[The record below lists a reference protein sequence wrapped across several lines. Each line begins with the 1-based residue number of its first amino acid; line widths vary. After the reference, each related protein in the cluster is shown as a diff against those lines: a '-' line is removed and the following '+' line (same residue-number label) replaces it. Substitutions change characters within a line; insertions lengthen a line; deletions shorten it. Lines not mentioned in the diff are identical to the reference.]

1 MLSSTT
7 RAFGSP
13 LRYVQGQGEFGR
25 LPLYTAPYGNACV
38 IIDGFLYQDLN
49 ARLEKAYAESDAKFV
64 SISFN
69 GECCEEEV
77 ERIGKIARENGAA
90 VIVGAGGGKTMD
102 TAKIC
107 ADEMGLPV
115 IIAPS
120 SASTDAPVSEIAV
133 VYKPDGEYIG
143 SRKMKKNADLVLV
156 DTEIIVKA
164 PRRLFVAGM
173 GDALATWLEAQ
184 ACECSDSP
192 NYIGSGMRRCKA
204 GMAIAKASWDILFED
219 GEKALMALDSG
230 VRVGVRFNADAN
242 NFAEIRKLER
252 IFSEAGYSE
261 SKLFSFNTAMLNDEN
276 KDSDRADISYVSR
289 EEFNRMYSDS
299 GLDIPHQDYGLY
311 SKILTAIRNKTCIRF
326 HSVFCGVQS
335 GSYILDPYGDI
346 YTCWETVGKPE
357 YVIGKYSPETAWNDS
372 IRNWQDRNT
381 GNTPKCSCC
390 KYALLCGGGC
400 LAKALKFG
408 GSFSASYCDGYSDI
422 VRLSVNRAYD
432 SAAKAGIIKFQ

>member
-1 MLSSTT
+1 MHYEVYSKDMLSSTT

-13 LRYVQGQGEFGR
+13 LRYVQGQGEFDR

-230 VRVGVRFNADAN
+230 VVTEAFENVVEANTLLSGLGFLNTGLATAHGIHSGLTVLPETHKYLHGEKVAFGIVCQMVLENTPAETVDKVMRFMVAIGLPVTLADLGVAAEHDKVLAIAEKTANGPLIHQEPFAVTTERVYGAIIAADALG
-242 NFAEIRKLER
+242 RK
-252 IFSEAGYSE
+252 Y
-261 SKLFSFNTAMLNDEN
+261 K
-276 KDSDRADISYVSR
+276 
-289 EEFNRMYSDS
+289 
-299 GLDIPHQDYGLY
+299 GL
-311 SKILTAIRNKTCIRF
+311 
-326 HSVFCGVQS
+326 
-335 GSYILDPYGDI
+335 
-346 YTCWETVGKPE
+346 
-357 YVIGKYSPETAWNDS
+357 
-372 IRNWQDRNT
+372 
-381 GNTPKCSCC
+381 
-390 KYALLCGGGC
+390 
-400 LAKALKFG
+400 
-408 GSFSASYCDGYSDI
+408 
-422 VRLSVNRAYD
+422 
-432 SAAKAGIIKFQ
+432 

>member
-1 MLSSTT
+1 MHYEVYSKDMLSSTT

-13 LRYVQGQGEFGR
+13 LRYVQGQGEFDR

-230 VRVGVRFNADAN
+230 VVTEAFENVVEANTLLSGLGFLNTGLATAHGIHSGLTVLPETHKYLHGEKVAFGIVCQMVLENTPAETVDKVMRFMVAIGLPVTLADLGIAAERDKVMAIAEKTANGPLIHQEPFAVTTERVYGAIIAADALG
-242 NFAEIRKLER
+242 RK
-252 IFSEAGYSE
+252 Y
-261 SKLFSFNTAMLNDEN
+261 K
-276 KDSDRADISYVSR
+276 
-289 EEFNRMYSDS
+289 
-299 GLDIPHQDYGLY
+299 GL
-311 SKILTAIRNKTCIRF
+311 
-326 HSVFCGVQS
+326 
-335 GSYILDPYGDI
+335 
-346 YTCWETVGKPE
+346 
-357 YVIGKYSPETAWNDS
+357 
-372 IRNWQDRNT
+372 
-381 GNTPKCSCC
+381 
-390 KYALLCGGGC
+390 
-400 LAKALKFG
+400 
-408 GSFSASYCDGYSDI
+408 
-422 VRLSVNRAYD
+422 
-432 SAAKAGIIKFQ
+432 

>member
-1 MLSSTT
+1 MHYEVYSKDMLSSTT

-230 VRVGVRFNADAN
+230 VVTEAFENVVEANTLLSGLGFLNTGLATAHGIHSGLTVLPETHKYLHGEKVAFGIVCQMVIENTPAETVDKVMRFMVSIGLPVTLADLGVEAERDKVLAIAEKTANGPLIHQEPFAVTTERVYGAIIAADALG
-242 NFAEIRKLER
+242 RK
-252 IFSEAGYSE
+252 Y
-261 SKLFSFNTAMLNDEN
+261 K
-276 KDSDRADISYVSR
+276 
-289 EEFNRMYSDS
+289 
-299 GLDIPHQDYGLY
+299 GL
-311 SKILTAIRNKTCIRF
+311 
-326 HSVFCGVQS
+326 
-335 GSYILDPYGDI
+335 
-346 YTCWETVGKPE
+346 
-357 YVIGKYSPETAWNDS
+357 
-372 IRNWQDRNT
+372 
-381 GNTPKCSCC
+381 
-390 KYALLCGGGC
+390 
-400 LAKALKFG
+400 
-408 GSFSASYCDGYSDI
+408 
-422 VRLSVNRAYD
+422 
-432 SAAKAGIIKFQ
+432 

>member
-1 MLSSTT
+1 MHYEVYSKDMLSSTT

-230 VRVGVRFNADAN
+230 VVTEAFENVVEANTLLSGLGFLNTGLATAHGIHSGLTVLPETHKYLHGEKVAFGIVCQMVLENTPAETVDKVMRFMVAIGLPVTLADLGIAAERDKVMAIAEKTANGPLIHQEPFAVTTERAYGAIIAADALG
-242 NFAEIRKLER
+242 RK
-252 IFSEAGYSE
+252 Y
-261 SKLFSFNTAMLNDEN
+261 K
-276 KDSDRADISYVSR
+276 
-289 EEFNRMYSDS
+289 
-299 GLDIPHQDYGLY
+299 GL
-311 SKILTAIRNKTCIRF
+311 
-326 HSVFCGVQS
+326 
-335 GSYILDPYGDI
+335 
-346 YTCWETVGKPE
+346 
-357 YVIGKYSPETAWNDS
+357 
-372 IRNWQDRNT
+372 
-381 GNTPKCSCC
+381 
-390 KYALLCGGGC
+390 
-400 LAKALKFG
+400 
-408 GSFSASYCDGYSDI
+408 
-422 VRLSVNRAYD
+422 
-432 SAAKAGIIKFQ
+432 

>member
-1 MLSSTT
+1 MHYEVYSKDMLSSTT

-230 VRVGVRFNADAN
+230 VVTEAFENVVEANTLLSGLGFLNTGLATAHGIHSGLTVLPETHKYLHGEKVAFGIVCQMVLENTPAETVDKVMRFMVAIGLPVTLADLGVEATYEKVMAIAEKTANGPLVHQEPSFVSTERVYSAIIAADALG
-242 NFAEIRKLER
+242 RK
-252 IFSEAGYSE
+252 Y
-261 SKLFSFNTAMLNDEN
+261 K
-276 KDSDRADISYVSR
+276 
-289 EEFNRMYSDS
+289 
-299 GLDIPHQDYGLY
+299 GL
-311 SKILTAIRNKTCIRF
+311 
-326 HSVFCGVQS
+326 
-335 GSYILDPYGDI
+335 
-346 YTCWETVGKPE
+346 
-357 YVIGKYSPETAWNDS
+357 
-372 IRNWQDRNT
+372 
-381 GNTPKCSCC
+381 
-390 KYALLCGGGC
+390 
-400 LAKALKFG
+400 
-408 GSFSASYCDGYSDI
+408 
-422 VRLSVNRAYD
+422 
-432 SAAKAGIIKFQ
+432 

>member
-1 MLSSTT
+1 MHYEVYSKDMLSSTT

-230 VRVGVRFNADAN
+230 VVTEAFENVVEANTLLSGLGFLNTGLATAHGIHSGLTVLPETHKYLHGEKVAFGIVCQMVLENTPAETVDKVMRFMVAIGLPVTLADLGVATERDKVLAIAEKTSNGPLIHQEPFAVTTERVYGAIIAADALG
-242 NFAEIRKLER
+242 RK
-252 IFSEAGYSE
+252 Y
-261 SKLFSFNTAMLNDEN
+261 K
-276 KDSDRADISYVSR
+276 
-289 EEFNRMYSDS
+289 
-299 GLDIPHQDYGLY
+299 GL
-311 SKILTAIRNKTCIRF
+311 
-326 HSVFCGVQS
+326 
-335 GSYILDPYGDI
+335 
-346 YTCWETVGKPE
+346 
-357 YVIGKYSPETAWNDS
+357 
-372 IRNWQDRNT
+372 
-381 GNTPKCSCC
+381 
-390 KYALLCGGGC
+390 
-400 LAKALKFG
+400 
-408 GSFSASYCDGYSDI
+408 
-422 VRLSVNRAYD
+422 
-432 SAAKAGIIKFQ
+432 

>member
-1 MLSSTT
+1 MHYEVYSKDMLSSTT

-25 LPLYTAPYGNACV
+25 MPLYTAPYGNACI

-184 ACECSDSP
+184 ACECSASP

-230 VRVGVRFNADAN
+230 VVTEAFENVVEANTLLSGLGFLNTGLATAHGIHSGLTVLPETHKYLHGEKVAFGIVCQMVLENTPAETVDKVMRFMVAIGLPVTLADLGVAAERDKVLAIAEKTANGPLIHQEPFAVTTERVYGAIIAADALG
-242 NFAEIRKLER
+242 RK
-252 IFSEAGYSE
+252 Y
-261 SKLFSFNTAMLNDEN
+261 K
-276 KDSDRADISYVSR
+276 
-289 EEFNRMYSDS
+289 
-299 GLDIPHQDYGLY
+299 GL
-311 SKILTAIRNKTCIRF
+311 
-326 HSVFCGVQS
+326 
-335 GSYILDPYGDI
+335 
-346 YTCWETVGKPE
+346 
-357 YVIGKYSPETAWNDS
+357 
-372 IRNWQDRNT
+372 
-381 GNTPKCSCC
+381 
-390 KYALLCGGGC
+390 
-400 LAKALKFG
+400 
-408 GSFSASYCDGYSDI
+408 
-422 VRLSVNRAYD
+422 
-432 SAAKAGIIKFQ
+432 

>member
-1 MLSSTT
+1 MHYEVYSKDMLSSTT

-25 LPLYTAPYGNACV
+25 MPLYTAPYGNACI

-69 GECCEEEV
+69 GECCDEEV

-133 VYKPDGEYIG
+133 VYTPNGEYIG

-230 VRVGVRFNADAN
+230 VVTEAFENVVEANTLLSGLGFLNTGLATAHGIHSGLTVLPETHKYLHGEKVAFGIVCQMVLENTPAETVDKVMRFMVAIGLPVTLADLGVAAERDKVLAIAEKTANGPLIHQEPFAVTTERVYGAIIAADALG
-242 NFAEIRKLER
+242 RK
-252 IFSEAGYSE
+252 Y
-261 SKLFSFNTAMLNDEN
+261 K
-276 KDSDRADISYVSR
+276 
-289 EEFNRMYSDS
+289 
-299 GLDIPHQDYGLY
+299 GL
-311 SKILTAIRNKTCIRF
+311 
-326 HSVFCGVQS
+326 
-335 GSYILDPYGDI
+335 
-346 YTCWETVGKPE
+346 
-357 YVIGKYSPETAWNDS
+357 
-372 IRNWQDRNT
+372 
-381 GNTPKCSCC
+381 
-390 KYALLCGGGC
+390 
-400 LAKALKFG
+400 
-408 GSFSASYCDGYSDI
+408 
-422 VRLSVNRAYD
+422 
-432 SAAKAGIIKFQ
+432 

>member
-1 MLSSTT
+1 MHYEVYSKDMLSSTT

-25 LPLYTAPYGNACV
+25 MPLYTAPYGNACI

-230 VRVGVRFNADAN
+230 VVTEAFENVVEANTLLSGLGFLNTGLATAHGIHSGLTVLPETHKYLHGEKVAFGIVCQMMLENTPAETVDKVMRFMVAIGLPVTLADLGVAAERDKVLAIAEKTANGPLIHQEPFAVTTERVYGAIIAADALG
-242 NFAEIRKLER
+242 RK
-252 IFSEAGYSE
+252 Y
-261 SKLFSFNTAMLNDEN
+261 K
-276 KDSDRADISYVSR
+276 
-289 EEFNRMYSDS
+289 
-299 GLDIPHQDYGLY
+299 GL
-311 SKILTAIRNKTCIRF
+311 
-326 HSVFCGVQS
+326 
-335 GSYILDPYGDI
+335 
-346 YTCWETVGKPE
+346 
-357 YVIGKYSPETAWNDS
+357 
-372 IRNWQDRNT
+372 
-381 GNTPKCSCC
+381 
-390 KYALLCGGGC
+390 
-400 LAKALKFG
+400 
-408 GSFSASYCDGYSDI
+408 
-422 VRLSVNRAYD
+422 
-432 SAAKAGIIKFQ
+432 

>member
-1 MLSSTT
+1 MHYEVYSKDMLSSTT

-77 ERIGKIARENGAA
+77 ERIGRIARENGAA

-230 VRVGVRFNADAN
+230 VVTEAFENVVEANTLLSGLGFLNTGLATAHGIHSGLTVLPETHKYLHGEKVAFGIVCQMVLENTPAETVDKVMRFMVAIGLPVTLADLGVAAEHDKVLAIAEKTANGPLIHQEPFAVTTERVYGAIIAADALG
-242 NFAEIRKLER
+242 RK
-252 IFSEAGYSE
+252 Y
-261 SKLFSFNTAMLNDEN
+261 K
-276 KDSDRADISYVSR
+276 
-289 EEFNRMYSDS
+289 
-299 GLDIPHQDYGLY
+299 GL
-311 SKILTAIRNKTCIRF
+311 
-326 HSVFCGVQS
+326 
-335 GSYILDPYGDI
+335 
-346 YTCWETVGKPE
+346 
-357 YVIGKYSPETAWNDS
+357 
-372 IRNWQDRNT
+372 
-381 GNTPKCSCC
+381 
-390 KYALLCGGGC
+390 
-400 LAKALKFG
+400 
-408 GSFSASYCDGYSDI
+408 
-422 VRLSVNRAYD
+422 
-432 SAAKAGIIKFQ
+432 

>member
-1 MLSSTT
+1 MHYEVYSKDMLSSTT

-77 ERIGKIARENGAA
+77 ERIAKIARENGAA

-230 VRVGVRFNADAN
+230 VVTEAFENVVEANTLLSGLGFLNTGLATAHGIHSGLTVLPETHKYLHGEKVAFGIVCQMVLENTPAETVDKVMRFMVAIGLPVTLADLGVAAERDKVLAIAEKTANGPLIHQEPFAVTTERVYGAIIAADALG
-242 NFAEIRKLER
+242 RK
-252 IFSEAGYSE
+252 Y
-261 SKLFSFNTAMLNDEN
+261 K
-276 KDSDRADISYVSR
+276 
-289 EEFNRMYSDS
+289 
-299 GLDIPHQDYGLY
+299 GL
-311 SKILTAIRNKTCIRF
+311 
-326 HSVFCGVQS
+326 
-335 GSYILDPYGDI
+335 
-346 YTCWETVGKPE
+346 
-357 YVIGKYSPETAWNDS
+357 
-372 IRNWQDRNT
+372 
-381 GNTPKCSCC
+381 
-390 KYALLCGGGC
+390 
-400 LAKALKFG
+400 
-408 GSFSASYCDGYSDI
+408 
-422 VRLSVNRAYD
+422 
-432 SAAKAGIIKFQ
+432 

>member
-1 MLSSTT
+1 MHYEVYSKDMLSSTT

-230 VRVGVRFNADAN
+230 VVTEAFENVVEANTLLSGLGFLNTGLATAHGIHSGLTVLPETHKYLHGEKVAFGIVCQMVLENTPAETVDKVMRFMVAIGLPVTLADLGVAAERDKVLAITEKTAHGPLIHQEPFAVTTERVYGAIIAADALG
-242 NFAEIRKLER
+242 RK
-252 IFSEAGYSE
+252 Y
-261 SKLFSFNTAMLNDEN
+261 K
-276 KDSDRADISYVSR
+276 
-289 EEFNRMYSDS
+289 
-299 GLDIPHQDYGLY
+299 GL
-311 SKILTAIRNKTCIRF
+311 
-326 HSVFCGVQS
+326 
-335 GSYILDPYGDI
+335 
-346 YTCWETVGKPE
+346 
-357 YVIGKYSPETAWNDS
+357 
-372 IRNWQDRNT
+372 
-381 GNTPKCSCC
+381 
-390 KYALLCGGGC
+390 
-400 LAKALKFG
+400 
-408 GSFSASYCDGYSDI
+408 
-422 VRLSVNRAYD
+422 
-432 SAAKAGIIKFQ
+432 

>member
-1 MLSSTT
+1 MHYEVYSKDMLSSTT

-49 ARLEKAYAESDAKFV
+49 ARLEKAYAESGAKFV

-69 GECCEEEV
+69 GECCDEEV
-77 ERIGKIARENGAA
+77 ERIGKIAKENGAA

-230 VRVGVRFNADAN
+230 VVTEAFENVVEANTLLSGLGFLNTGLATAHGIHSGLTVLPETHKYLHGEKVAFGIVCQMVLENTPAETVDKVMRFMVAIGLPVTLADLGVEATHEKVMAIAEKTANGPLVHQEPSFVSTERVYSAIIAADALG
-242 NFAEIRKLER
+242 RK
-252 IFSEAGYSE
+252 Y
-261 SKLFSFNTAMLNDEN
+261 K
-276 KDSDRADISYVSR
+276 
-289 EEFNRMYSDS
+289 
-299 GLDIPHQDYGLY
+299 GL
-311 SKILTAIRNKTCIRF
+311 
-326 HSVFCGVQS
+326 
-335 GSYILDPYGDI
+335 
-346 YTCWETVGKPE
+346 
-357 YVIGKYSPETAWNDS
+357 
-372 IRNWQDRNT
+372 
-381 GNTPKCSCC
+381 
-390 KYALLCGGGC
+390 
-400 LAKALKFG
+400 
-408 GSFSASYCDGYSDI
+408 
-422 VRLSVNRAYD
+422 
-432 SAAKAGIIKFQ
+432 

>member
-1 MLSSTT
+1 MHYEVYSKDMLSSTT

-77 ERIGKIARENGAA
+77 ERIGRIARENGAA

-230 VRVGVRFNADAN
+230 VVTEAFENVVEANTLLSGLGFLNTGLATAHGIHSGLTVLPETHKYLHGEKVAFGIVCQMVLENTPAETVDKVMRFMVAIGLPVTLADLGVAAERDKVMAIAEKTANGPLIHQEPFAVTTERVYGAIIAADALG
-242 NFAEIRKLER
+242 RK
-252 IFSEAGYSE
+252 Y
-261 SKLFSFNTAMLNDEN
+261 K
-276 KDSDRADISYVSR
+276 
-289 EEFNRMYSDS
+289 
-299 GLDIPHQDYGLY
+299 GL
-311 SKILTAIRNKTCIRF
+311 
-326 HSVFCGVQS
+326 
-335 GSYILDPYGDI
+335 
-346 YTCWETVGKPE
+346 
-357 YVIGKYSPETAWNDS
+357 
-372 IRNWQDRNT
+372 
-381 GNTPKCSCC
+381 
-390 KYALLCGGGC
+390 
-400 LAKALKFG
+400 
-408 GSFSASYCDGYSDI
+408 
-422 VRLSVNRAYD
+422 
-432 SAAKAGIIKFQ
+432 

>member
-1 MLSSTT
+1 MHYEVYSKDMLSSTT

-25 LPLYTAPYGNACV
+25 MPLYTAPYGNACI

-133 VYKPDGEYIG
+133 VYKLDGEYIG

-230 VRVGVRFNADAN
+230 VVTEAFENVVEANTLLSGLGFLNTGLATAHGIHSGLTVLPETHKYLHGEKVAFGIVCQMVLENTPAETVDKVMRFMVAIGLPVTLADLGVAAERDKVLAIAEKTANGPLIHQEPFAVTTERVYGAIIAADALG
-242 NFAEIRKLER
+242 RK
-252 IFSEAGYSE
+252 Y
-261 SKLFSFNTAMLNDEN
+261 K
-276 KDSDRADISYVSR
+276 
-289 EEFNRMYSDS
+289 
-299 GLDIPHQDYGLY
+299 GL
-311 SKILTAIRNKTCIRF
+311 
-326 HSVFCGVQS
+326 
-335 GSYILDPYGDI
+335 
-346 YTCWETVGKPE
+346 
-357 YVIGKYSPETAWNDS
+357 
-372 IRNWQDRNT
+372 
-381 GNTPKCSCC
+381 
-390 KYALLCGGGC
+390 
-400 LAKALKFG
+400 
-408 GSFSASYCDGYSDI
+408 
-422 VRLSVNRAYD
+422 
-432 SAAKAGIIKFQ
+432 

>member
-1 MLSSTT
+1 MHYEVYSKDMLSSTT

-230 VRVGVRFNADAN
+230 VVTEAFENVVEANTLLSGLGFLNTGLATAHGIHSGLTVLPETHKYLHGEKVAFGIVCQIDKVLAIAEKTANGPLIHQEPFAVTTERVYGAIIAADALG
-242 NFAEIRKLER
+242 RK
-252 IFSEAGYSE
+252 Y
-261 SKLFSFNTAMLNDEN
+261 K
-276 KDSDRADISYVSR
+276 
-289 EEFNRMYSDS
+289 
-299 GLDIPHQDYGLY
+299 GL
-311 SKILTAIRNKTCIRF
+311 
-326 HSVFCGVQS
+326 
-335 GSYILDPYGDI
+335 
-346 YTCWETVGKPE
+346 
-357 YVIGKYSPETAWNDS
+357 
-372 IRNWQDRNT
+372 
-381 GNTPKCSCC
+381 
-390 KYALLCGGGC
+390 
-400 LAKALKFG
+400 
-408 GSFSASYCDGYSDI
+408 
-422 VRLSVNRAYD
+422 
-432 SAAKAGIIKFQ
+432 

>member
-1 MLSSTT
+1 MHYEVYSQDMLSSTT

-13 LRYVQGQGEFGR
+13 LRYVQGEGEFGR
-25 LPLYTAPYGNACV
+25 LPLYTAPYGDACV

-49 ARLEKAYAESDAKFV
+49 ARLEKAYAESDVKFV

-69 GECCEEEV
+69 GECCDEEV
-77 ERIGKIARENGAA
+77 ERISKIARENGAA

-107 ADEMGLPV
+107 ADAMGLPV

-133 VYKPDGEYIG
+133 IYKPDGEYIG

-184 ACECSDSP
+184 ACESSDSP

-204 GMAIAKASWDILFED
+204 GMAIAQASWDILFQD

-230 VRVGVRFNADAN
+230 VVTEAFENVVEANTLLSGLGFLNTGLAMAHGIHSGLTVLPETHKYLHGEKVAFGIVCQMVLENTPEETVDKVMRFMVSIGLPVTLADLGVETQRDKVMAIAEKTANGPLIHQEPFAVTTERVYAAIIAADALG
-242 NFAEIRKLER
+242 RK
-252 IFSEAGYSE
+252 Y
-261 SKLFSFNTAMLNDEN
+261 K
-276 KDSDRADISYVSR
+276 
-289 EEFNRMYSDS
+289 
-299 GLDIPHQDYGLY
+299 GL
-311 SKILTAIRNKTCIRF
+311 
-326 HSVFCGVQS
+326 
-335 GSYILDPYGDI
+335 
-346 YTCWETVGKPE
+346 
-357 YVIGKYSPETAWNDS
+357 
-372 IRNWQDRNT
+372 
-381 GNTPKCSCC
+381 
-390 KYALLCGGGC
+390 
-400 LAKALKFG
+400 
-408 GSFSASYCDGYSDI
+408 
-422 VRLSVNRAYD
+422 
-432 SAAKAGIIKFQ
+432 

>member
-1 MLSSTT
+1 MHYEVYSKDMLSSTT

-13 LRYVQGQGEFGR
+13 LRYVQGQGEFDR

-230 VRVGVRFNADAN
+230 VVTEAFENVVEANTLLSGLGFLNTGLATAHGIHSGLTVLPETHKYLHGEKVAFGIVCQMVLENTPAETVDKVMRFMVAIGLPVTLADLGVAAEHDKVLAIAEKTANGPLIHQEPFAVTTERVYGAIIAADALG
-242 NFAEIRKLER
+242 RKYKVL
-252 IFSEAGYSE
+252 
-261 SKLFSFNTAMLNDEN
+261 
-276 KDSDRADISYVSR
+276 
-289 EEFNRMYSDS
+289 
-299 GLDIPHQDYGLY
+299 
-311 SKILTAIRNKTCIRF
+311 
-326 HSVFCGVQS
+326 
-335 GSYILDPYGDI
+335 
-346 YTCWETVGKPE
+346 
-357 YVIGKYSPETAWNDS
+357 
-372 IRNWQDRNT
+372 
-381 GNTPKCSCC
+381 
-390 KYALLCGGGC
+390 
-400 LAKALKFG
+400 
-408 GSFSASYCDGYSDI
+408 
-422 VRLSVNRAYD
+422 
-432 SAAKAGIIKFQ
+432 

>member
-1 MLSSTT
+1 MHYEVYSKDMLSSTT

-25 LPLYTAPYGNACV
+25 LPLYTAPYGSACV

-230 VRVGVRFNADAN
+230 VVTEAFENVVEANTLLSGLGFLNTGLATAHGIHSGLTVLPETHKYLHGEKVAFGIVCQMVLENTPAETVDKVMRFMVAIGLPVTLADLGVAAERDKVLAIAEKTANGPLIHQEPFAVTTERVYGAIIAADALG
-242 NFAEIRKLER
+242 RK
-252 IFSEAGYSE
+252 Y
-261 SKLFSFNTAMLNDEN
+261 K
-276 KDSDRADISYVSR
+276 
-289 EEFNRMYSDS
+289 
-299 GLDIPHQDYGLY
+299 GL
-311 SKILTAIRNKTCIRF
+311 
-326 HSVFCGVQS
+326 
-335 GSYILDPYGDI
+335 
-346 YTCWETVGKPE
+346 
-357 YVIGKYSPETAWNDS
+357 
-372 IRNWQDRNT
+372 
-381 GNTPKCSCC
+381 
-390 KYALLCGGGC
+390 
-400 LAKALKFG
+400 
-408 GSFSASYCDGYSDI
+408 
-422 VRLSVNRAYD
+422 
-432 SAAKAGIIKFQ
+432 

>member
-1 MLSSTT
+1 MHYEVYSKDMLSSTT

-49 ARLEKAYAESDAKFV
+49 ARLEKAYAESGAKFV

-69 GECCEEEV
+69 GECCDEEV
-77 ERIGKIARENGAA
+77 ERIGKIAKENGAA

-133 VYKPDGEYIG
+133 VYTPNGEYIG

-184 ACECSDSP
+184 ACEGSDSP

-219 GEKALMALDSG
+219 GEKALMALDRGVVTEAFENVVEANTLLSG
-230 VRVGVRFNADAN
+230 LGFLNTGLATAHGIHSGLTVLPETHKYLHGEKVAFGIVCQMVIENTPAETVDKVMRFMVSIGLPVTLADLGVEATYEKVMAIAEKTANGPLVHQEPSFVSTERVYSAIIAADALG
-242 NFAEIRKLER
+242 RK
-252 IFSEAGYSE
+252 Y
-261 SKLFSFNTAMLNDEN
+261 K
-276 KDSDRADISYVSR
+276 
-289 EEFNRMYSDS
+289 
-299 GLDIPHQDYGLY
+299 GL
-311 SKILTAIRNKTCIRF
+311 
-326 HSVFCGVQS
+326 
-335 GSYILDPYGDI
+335 
-346 YTCWETVGKPE
+346 
-357 YVIGKYSPETAWNDS
+357 
-372 IRNWQDRNT
+372 
-381 GNTPKCSCC
+381 
-390 KYALLCGGGC
+390 
-400 LAKALKFG
+400 
-408 GSFSASYCDGYSDI
+408 
-422 VRLSVNRAYD
+422 
-432 SAAKAGIIKFQ
+432 

>member
-1 MLSSTT
+1 MHYEVYSKDMLSSTT

-25 LPLYTAPYGNACV
+25 MPLYTAPYGNACI

-192 NYIGSGMRRCKA
+192 NYISDSPNYIGSGMRRCKA

-219 GEKALMALDSG
+219 GEKALMALDRGVVTEAFENVVEANTLLSG
-230 VRVGVRFNADAN
+230 LGFLNTGLATAHGIHSGLTVLPETHKYLHGEKVAFGIVCQMVLENTPAETVDKVMRFMVAIGLPVTLADLGVAAERDKVLAIAEKTANGPLIHQEPFAVTTERVYGAIIAADALG
-242 NFAEIRKLER
+242 RK
-252 IFSEAGYSE
+252 Y
-261 SKLFSFNTAMLNDEN
+261 K
-276 KDSDRADISYVSR
+276 
-289 EEFNRMYSDS
+289 
-299 GLDIPHQDYGLY
+299 GL
-311 SKILTAIRNKTCIRF
+311 
-326 HSVFCGVQS
+326 
-335 GSYILDPYGDI
+335 
-346 YTCWETVGKPE
+346 
-357 YVIGKYSPETAWNDS
+357 
-372 IRNWQDRNT
+372 
-381 GNTPKCSCC
+381 
-390 KYALLCGGGC
+390 
-400 LAKALKFG
+400 
-408 GSFSASYCDGYSDI
+408 
-422 VRLSVNRAYD
+422 
-432 SAAKAGIIKFQ
+432 

>member
-1 MLSSTT
+1 MHYEVYSKDMLSSTT

-13 LRYVQGQGEFGR
+13 LRYVQGQGEFDR

-230 VRVGVRFNADAN
+230 VVTEAFENVVEANTLLSGLGFLNTGLATAHGIHSGLTVLPETHKYLHGEKVAFGIVCQMVLENTPAETVDKVMRFMVAIGLPVTLADLGVAAERDKVMAIAEKTANGPLIHQEPFAVTTERVYGAIIAADALG
-242 NFAEIRKLER
+242 RK
-252 IFSEAGYSE
+252 Y
-261 SKLFSFNTAMLNDEN
+261 K
-276 KDSDRADISYVSR
+276 
-289 EEFNRMYSDS
+289 
-299 GLDIPHQDYGLY
+299 GL
-311 SKILTAIRNKTCIRF
+311 
-326 HSVFCGVQS
+326 
-335 GSYILDPYGDI
+335 
-346 YTCWETVGKPE
+346 
-357 YVIGKYSPETAWNDS
+357 
-372 IRNWQDRNT
+372 
-381 GNTPKCSCC
+381 
-390 KYALLCGGGC
+390 
-400 LAKALKFG
+400 
-408 GSFSASYCDGYSDI
+408 
-422 VRLSVNRAYD
+422 
-432 SAAKAGIIKFQ
+432 

>member
-1 MLSSTT
+1 MHYEVYSKDMLSSTT

-230 VRVGVRFNADAN
+230 VVTEAFENVVEANTLLSGLGFLNTGLATAHGIHSGLTVLPETHKYLHGEKVAFGIVCQMVLENTPAETVDKVMRFMVAIGLPVTLADLGVAAERDKVMAIAGKTANGPLIHQEPFAVTTERVYGAIIAADALG
-242 NFAEIRKLER
+242 RK
-252 IFSEAGYSE
+252 Y
-261 SKLFSFNTAMLNDEN
+261 K
-276 KDSDRADISYVSR
+276 
-289 EEFNRMYSDS
+289 
-299 GLDIPHQDYGLY
+299 GL
-311 SKILTAIRNKTCIRF
+311 
-326 HSVFCGVQS
+326 
-335 GSYILDPYGDI
+335 
-346 YTCWETVGKPE
+346 
-357 YVIGKYSPETAWNDS
+357 
-372 IRNWQDRNT
+372 
-381 GNTPKCSCC
+381 
-390 KYALLCGGGC
+390 
-400 LAKALKFG
+400 
-408 GSFSASYCDGYSDI
+408 
-422 VRLSVNRAYD
+422 
-432 SAAKAGIIKFQ
+432 

>member
-1 MLSSTT
+1 MHYEVYSKDMLSSTT

-107 ADEMGLPV
+107 ADDMGLPV

-230 VRVGVRFNADAN
+230 VVTEAFENVVEANTLLSGLGFLNTGLATAHGIHSGLTVLPETHKYLHGEKVAFGIVCQMVLENTPAETVDKVMRFMVAIGLPVTLADLGVAAERDKVMAIAEKTANGPLIHQEPFAVTTERVYGAIIAADALG
-242 NFAEIRKLER
+242 RK
-252 IFSEAGYSE
+252 Y
-261 SKLFSFNTAMLNDEN
+261 K
-276 KDSDRADISYVSR
+276 
-289 EEFNRMYSDS
+289 
-299 GLDIPHQDYGLY
+299 GL
-311 SKILTAIRNKTCIRF
+311 
-326 HSVFCGVQS
+326 
-335 GSYILDPYGDI
+335 
-346 YTCWETVGKPE
+346 
-357 YVIGKYSPETAWNDS
+357 
-372 IRNWQDRNT
+372 
-381 GNTPKCSCC
+381 
-390 KYALLCGGGC
+390 
-400 LAKALKFG
+400 
-408 GSFSASYCDGYSDI
+408 
-422 VRLSVNRAYD
+422 
-432 SAAKAGIIKFQ
+432 

>member
-1 MLSSTT
+1 MHYEVYSKDMLSSTT

-25 LPLYTAPYGNACV
+25 MPLYTAPYGNACI

-133 VYKPDGEYIG
+133 VYTPNGEYIG

-184 ACECSDSP
+184 ACEGSDSP

-219 GEKALMALDSG
+219 GEKALMALDRGVVTEAFENVVEANTLLSG
-230 VRVGVRFNADAN
+230 LGFLNTGLATAHGIHSGLTVLPETHKYLHGEKVAFGIVCQMVIENTPAETVDKVMRFMVSIGLPVTLADLGVEATYEKVMAIAEKTANGPLVHQEPSFVSTERVYSAIIAADALG
-242 NFAEIRKLER
+242 RK
-252 IFSEAGYSE
+252 Y
-261 SKLFSFNTAMLNDEN
+261 K
-276 KDSDRADISYVSR
+276 
-289 EEFNRMYSDS
+289 
-299 GLDIPHQDYGLY
+299 GL
-311 SKILTAIRNKTCIRF
+311 
-326 HSVFCGVQS
+326 
-335 GSYILDPYGDI
+335 
-346 YTCWETVGKPE
+346 
-357 YVIGKYSPETAWNDS
+357 
-372 IRNWQDRNT
+372 
-381 GNTPKCSCC
+381 
-390 KYALLCGGGC
+390 
-400 LAKALKFG
+400 
-408 GSFSASYCDGYSDI
+408 
-422 VRLSVNRAYD
+422 
-432 SAAKAGIIKFQ
+432 

>member
-1 MLSSTT
+1 MHYEVYSKDMLSSTT

-230 VRVGVRFNADAN
+230 VVTEAFENVVEANTLLSGLGFLNTGLATAHGIHSGLTVLPETHKYLHGEKVAFGIVCQMVLENTPAETVDNVMRFMVAIGLPVTLADLGVAAEHDKVLAIAEKTANGPLIHQEPFAVTTERVYGAIIAADALG
-242 NFAEIRKLER
+242 RK
-252 IFSEAGYSE
+252 Y
-261 SKLFSFNTAMLNDEN
+261 K
-276 KDSDRADISYVSR
+276 
-289 EEFNRMYSDS
+289 
-299 GLDIPHQDYGLY
+299 GL
-311 SKILTAIRNKTCIRF
+311 
-326 HSVFCGVQS
+326 
-335 GSYILDPYGDI
+335 
-346 YTCWETVGKPE
+346 
-357 YVIGKYSPETAWNDS
+357 
-372 IRNWQDRNT
+372 
-381 GNTPKCSCC
+381 
-390 KYALLCGGGC
+390 
-400 LAKALKFG
+400 
-408 GSFSASYCDGYSDI
+408 
-422 VRLSVNRAYD
+422 
-432 SAAKAGIIKFQ
+432 

>member
-1 MLSSTT
+1 MHYEVYSKDMLSSTT

-230 VRVGVRFNADAN
+230 VVTEAFENVVEANTLLSGLGFLNTGLATAHGIHSGLTVLPETHKYLHGEKVAFGIVCQMVLENTPAETVDKVMRFMVAIGLPVTLADLGVATERDKVLAIAEKTANGPLIHQEPFAVTTERVYGAIIAADALG
-242 NFAEIRKLER
+242 RK
-252 IFSEAGYSE
+252 Y
-261 SKLFSFNTAMLNDEN
+261 K
-276 KDSDRADISYVSR
+276 
-289 EEFNRMYSDS
+289 
-299 GLDIPHQDYGLY
+299 GL
-311 SKILTAIRNKTCIRF
+311 
-326 HSVFCGVQS
+326 
-335 GSYILDPYGDI
+335 
-346 YTCWETVGKPE
+346 
-357 YVIGKYSPETAWNDS
+357 
-372 IRNWQDRNT
+372 
-381 GNTPKCSCC
+381 
-390 KYALLCGGGC
+390 
-400 LAKALKFG
+400 
-408 GSFSASYCDGYSDI
+408 
-422 VRLSVNRAYD
+422 
-432 SAAKAGIIKFQ
+432 

>member
-1 MLSSTT
+1 MHYEVYSKDMLSSTT

-230 VRVGVRFNADAN
+230 VVTEAFENVVEANTLLSGLGFLNTGLATAHGIHSGLTVRPETHKYLHGEKVAFGIVCQMVLENTPAETVDKVMRFMVAIGLPVTLADLGVAAERDKVMAIAEKTANGPLIHQEPFAVTTERVYGAIIAADALG
-242 NFAEIRKLER
+242 RK
-252 IFSEAGYSE
+252 Y
-261 SKLFSFNTAMLNDEN
+261 K
-276 KDSDRADISYVSR
+276 
-289 EEFNRMYSDS
+289 
-299 GLDIPHQDYGLY
+299 GL
-311 SKILTAIRNKTCIRF
+311 
-326 HSVFCGVQS
+326 
-335 GSYILDPYGDI
+335 
-346 YTCWETVGKPE
+346 
-357 YVIGKYSPETAWNDS
+357 
-372 IRNWQDRNT
+372 
-381 GNTPKCSCC
+381 
-390 KYALLCGGGC
+390 
-400 LAKALKFG
+400 
-408 GSFSASYCDGYSDI
+408 
-422 VRLSVNRAYD
+422 
-432 SAAKAGIIKFQ
+432 

>member
-1 MLSSTT
+1 MHYEVYSKDMLSSTT

-230 VRVGVRFNADAN
+230 VVTEAFENVVEANTLLSGLGFLNTGLATAHGIHSGLTVLPETHKYLHGEKVAFGIVCQMVLENTPAETVDKVMRFMVAIGLPVTLADLGDAAERDKVLAIAEKTANGPLIHQEPFAVTTERVYGAIIAADALG
-242 NFAEIRKLER
+242 RK
-252 IFSEAGYSE
+252 Y
-261 SKLFSFNTAMLNDEN
+261 K
-276 KDSDRADISYVSR
+276 
-289 EEFNRMYSDS
+289 
-299 GLDIPHQDYGLY
+299 GL
-311 SKILTAIRNKTCIRF
+311 
-326 HSVFCGVQS
+326 
-335 GSYILDPYGDI
+335 
-346 YTCWETVGKPE
+346 
-357 YVIGKYSPETAWNDS
+357 
-372 IRNWQDRNT
+372 
-381 GNTPKCSCC
+381 
-390 KYALLCGGGC
+390 
-400 LAKALKFG
+400 
-408 GSFSASYCDGYSDI
+408 
-422 VRLSVNRAYD
+422 
-432 SAAKAGIIKFQ
+432 

>member
-1 MLSSTT
+1 MHYEVYSKDMLSSTT

-25 LPLYTAPYGNACV
+25 MPLYTAPYGNACI

-133 VYKPDGEYIG
+133 AYKPDGEYIG

-230 VRVGVRFNADAN
+230 IVTEAFENVVEANTLLSGLGFLNTGLATAHGIHSGLTVLPETHKYLHGEKVAFGIVCQMVLENTPAETVDKVMRFMVAIGLPVTLADLGVATEHDKVLAIAEKTANGPLIHQEPFAVTTERVYGAIIAADALG
-242 NFAEIRKLER
+242 RK
-252 IFSEAGYSE
+252 Y
-261 SKLFSFNTAMLNDEN
+261 K
-276 KDSDRADISYVSR
+276 
-289 EEFNRMYSDS
+289 
-299 GLDIPHQDYGLY
+299 GL
-311 SKILTAIRNKTCIRF
+311 
-326 HSVFCGVQS
+326 
-335 GSYILDPYGDI
+335 
-346 YTCWETVGKPE
+346 
-357 YVIGKYSPETAWNDS
+357 
-372 IRNWQDRNT
+372 
-381 GNTPKCSCC
+381 
-390 KYALLCGGGC
+390 
-400 LAKALKFG
+400 
-408 GSFSASYCDGYSDI
+408 
-422 VRLSVNRAYD
+422 
-432 SAAKAGIIKFQ
+432 

>member
-230 VRVGVRFNADAN
+230 VVTEAFENVVEANTLLSGLGFLNTGLATAHGIHSGLTVLPETHKYLHGEKVAFGIVCQMVLENTPAETVDKVMRFMVAIGLPVTLADLGVAAERDKVLAIAEKTANGPLIHQEPFAVTTERVYGAIIAADALG
-242 NFAEIRKLER
+242 RK
-252 IFSEAGYSE
+252 Y
-261 SKLFSFNTAMLNDEN
+261 K
-276 KDSDRADISYVSR
+276 
-289 EEFNRMYSDS
+289 
-299 GLDIPHQDYGLY
+299 GL
-311 SKILTAIRNKTCIRF
+311 
-326 HSVFCGVQS
+326 
-335 GSYILDPYGDI
+335 
-346 YTCWETVGKPE
+346 
-357 YVIGKYSPETAWNDS
+357 
-372 IRNWQDRNT
+372 
-381 GNTPKCSCC
+381 
-390 KYALLCGGGC
+390 
-400 LAKALKFG
+400 
-408 GSFSASYCDGYSDI
+408 
-422 VRLSVNRAYD
+422 
-432 SAAKAGIIKFQ
+432 

>member
-1 MLSSTT
+1 MHYEVYSKDMLSSTT

-230 VRVGVRFNADAN
+230 VVTEAFENVVEANTLLSGLGFLNTGLATAHGIHSGLTVLPETHKYLHGEKVAFGIVCQMVLENTPAETVDKVMRFMVAIGLPVTLADLGVATEYDKVLAIAEKTANGPLIHQEPFAVTTERVYGAIIAADALG
-242 NFAEIRKLER
+242 RK
-252 IFSEAGYSE
+252 Y
-261 SKLFSFNTAMLNDEN
+261 K
-276 KDSDRADISYVSR
+276 
-289 EEFNRMYSDS
+289 
-299 GLDIPHQDYGLY
+299 GL
-311 SKILTAIRNKTCIRF
+311 
-326 HSVFCGVQS
+326 
-335 GSYILDPYGDI
+335 
-346 YTCWETVGKPE
+346 
-357 YVIGKYSPETAWNDS
+357 
-372 IRNWQDRNT
+372 
-381 GNTPKCSCC
+381 
-390 KYALLCGGGC
+390 
-400 LAKALKFG
+400 
-408 GSFSASYCDGYSDI
+408 
-422 VRLSVNRAYD
+422 
-432 SAAKAGIIKFQ
+432 

>member
-1 MLSSTT
+1 MHYEVYSKDMLSSTT

-13 LRYVQGQGEFGR
+13 LRYVQGQGEFDR

-133 VYKPDGEYIG
+133 VYKPDGEYI
-143 SRKMKKNADLVLV
+143 
-156 DTEIIVKA
+156 
-164 PRRLFVAGM
+164 VAGM
-173 GDALATWLEAQ
+173 GDAPATWLEAQ

-230 VRVGVRFNADAN
+230 VVTEAFENVVEANTLLSGLGFLNTGLATAHGIHSGLTVLPETHKYLHGEKVAFGIVCQMVLENTPAETVDKVMRFMVAIGLPVTLADLGVAAERDKVMAIAEKTANGPLIHQEPFAVTTERVYGAIIAADALG
-242 NFAEIRKLER
+242 RK
-252 IFSEAGYSE
+252 Y
-261 SKLFSFNTAMLNDEN
+261 K
-276 KDSDRADISYVSR
+276 
-289 EEFNRMYSDS
+289 
-299 GLDIPHQDYGLY
+299 GL
-311 SKILTAIRNKTCIRF
+311 
-326 HSVFCGVQS
+326 
-335 GSYILDPYGDI
+335 
-346 YTCWETVGKPE
+346 
-357 YVIGKYSPETAWNDS
+357 
-372 IRNWQDRNT
+372 
-381 GNTPKCSCC
+381 
-390 KYALLCGGGC
+390 
-400 LAKALKFG
+400 
-408 GSFSASYCDGYSDI
+408 
-422 VRLSVNRAYD
+422 
-432 SAAKAGIIKFQ
+432 

>member
-1 MLSSTT
+1 MHYEVYSKDMLSSTT

-49 ARLEKAYAESDAKFV
+49 ARLEKAYAESGAKFV
-64 SISFN
+64 SISFK
-69 GECCEEEV
+69 GECCDEEV

-133 VYKPDGEYIG
+133 VYTPNGEYIG

-184 ACECSDSP
+184 ACEGSDSP

-219 GEKALMALDSG
+219 GEKALMALDRGVVTEAFENVVEANTLLSG
-230 VRVGVRFNADAN
+230 LGFLNTGLATAHGIHSGLTVLPETHKYLHGEKVAFGIVCQMVIENTPAETVDKVMRFMVSIGLPVTLADLGVEATYEKVMAIAEKTANGPLVHQEPSFVSTERVYSAIIAADALG
-242 NFAEIRKLER
+242 RK
-252 IFSEAGYSE
+252 Y
-261 SKLFSFNTAMLNDEN
+261 K
-276 KDSDRADISYVSR
+276 
-289 EEFNRMYSDS
+289 
-299 GLDIPHQDYGLY
+299 GL
-311 SKILTAIRNKTCIRF
+311 
-326 HSVFCGVQS
+326 
-335 GSYILDPYGDI
+335 
-346 YTCWETVGKPE
+346 
-357 YVIGKYSPETAWNDS
+357 
-372 IRNWQDRNT
+372 
-381 GNTPKCSCC
+381 
-390 KYALLCGGGC
+390 
-400 LAKALKFG
+400 
-408 GSFSASYCDGYSDI
+408 
-422 VRLSVNRAYD
+422 
-432 SAAKAGIIKFQ
+432 

>member
-1 MLSSTT
+1 MHYEVYSKDMLSSTT

-49 ARLEKAYAESDAKFV
+49 ARLEKAYAESGAKFV

-69 GECCEEEV
+69 GECCDEEV
-77 ERIGKIARENGAA
+77 ERIGKIAKENGAA

-133 VYKPDGEYIG
+133 VYTPNGEYIG

-184 ACECSDSP
+184 ACEGSDSP

-230 VRVGVRFNADAN
+230 VVTEAFENVVEANTLLSGLGFLNTGLATAHGIHSGLTVLPETHKYLHGEKVAFGIVCQMVLENTPAETVDKVMRFMVAIGLPVTLADLGVAAERDKVLAIAEKTANGPLIHQEPFAVTTERVYGAIIAADALG
-242 NFAEIRKLER
+242 RK
-252 IFSEAGYSE
+252 Y
-261 SKLFSFNTAMLNDEN
+261 K
-276 KDSDRADISYVSR
+276 
-289 EEFNRMYSDS
+289 
-299 GLDIPHQDYGLY
+299 GL
-311 SKILTAIRNKTCIRF
+311 
-326 HSVFCGVQS
+326 
-335 GSYILDPYGDI
+335 
-346 YTCWETVGKPE
+346 
-357 YVIGKYSPETAWNDS
+357 
-372 IRNWQDRNT
+372 
-381 GNTPKCSCC
+381 
-390 KYALLCGGGC
+390 
-400 LAKALKFG
+400 
-408 GSFSASYCDGYSDI
+408 
-422 VRLSVNRAYD
+422 
-432 SAAKAGIIKFQ
+432 

>member
-1 MLSSTT
+1 MHYEVYSKDMLSSTT

-107 ADEMGLPV
+107 ADGMGLPV

-230 VRVGVRFNADAN
+230 VVTEAFENVVEANTLLSGLGFLNTGLATAHGIHSGLTVLPETHKYLHGEKVAFGIVCQMVLENTPAETVDKVMRFMVAIGLPVTLADLGVAAERDKVMAIAEKTANGPLIHQEPFAVTTERVYGAIIAADALG
-242 NFAEIRKLER
+242 RK
-252 IFSEAGYSE
+252 Y
-261 SKLFSFNTAMLNDEN
+261 K
-276 KDSDRADISYVSR
+276 
-289 EEFNRMYSDS
+289 
-299 GLDIPHQDYGLY
+299 GL
-311 SKILTAIRNKTCIRF
+311 
-326 HSVFCGVQS
+326 
-335 GSYILDPYGDI
+335 
-346 YTCWETVGKPE
+346 
-357 YVIGKYSPETAWNDS
+357 
-372 IRNWQDRNT
+372 
-381 GNTPKCSCC
+381 
-390 KYALLCGGGC
+390 
-400 LAKALKFG
+400 
-408 GSFSASYCDGYSDI
+408 
-422 VRLSVNRAYD
+422 
-432 SAAKAGIIKFQ
+432 